1 MSVLYYV
8 CTFRQWNF
16 VGSKTTGMQ
25 QKLILI
31 FSLFLLSFL
40 SNAQA
45 PDMVLT
51 NGKIFTADVAMPYAE
66 ALAIRGD
73 KIIAVGKTAAIQKL
87 AGPKT
92 KKINLGGKTVI
103 PGINDA
109 HDHIGYGTSFGR
121 FIAFTDPMLPG
132 PSFQQVLDSLR
143 FIVTQVPKGT
153 LIQGHLGLQ
162 IIEDSSARR
171 AALDAVTP
179 DHPVI
184 LNAPWGHGT
193 LLNTAAM
200 RHLGIED
207 TAPDPLGG
215 RYERE
220 RGTQRISGF
229 FSEYAELD
237 VKRKWYSA
245 LPNDVLVKGFQ
256 QFAADA
262 VRMGITTVQNMAT
275 SLDLDKMVS
284 VIKEADLPL
293 RIRVIRFPGT
303 SSQRREMA
311 AWSKTYPAAPRYEVS
326 GMKWILDATPLE
338 RGALMRAAYS
348 DKPEWKGQL
357 NFPLDTIRS
366 IVSEGLKSREQLL
379 LHIVGDETPNLVL
392 AEMLKAADEKQW
404 QAKRVRFEHADG
416 LLPDQYV
423 EAKRLG
429 IVAVVNPSHFMFAE
443 INHARIGG
451 ERAKTY
457 QPFKSFIEA
466 GIPVAIGSDGPNNPF
481 LNIMFAAMHPTNPTE
496 AVSREQAVVAYT
508 KGSAYAE
515 FKEEEKGTIKKGMLA
530 DLAVLSQDIFTVPL
544 QQLPATGSVLTIIGG
559 RVVWDAGIISKQK
572 NK

>member
-1 MSVLYYV
+1 
-8 CTFRQWNF
+8 
-16 VGSKTTGMQ
+16 
-25 QKLILI
+25 
-31 FSLFLLSFL
+31 
-40 SNAQA
+40 
-45 PDMVLT
+45 MVLT
-51 NGKIFTADVAMPYAE
+51 NGKIFTADESLPYAE

-73 KIIAVGKTAAIQKL
+73 KIIAVGKTATIQKL

-92 KKINLGGKTVI
+92 KKIDLGGKTVI

-109 HDHIGYGTSFGR
+109 HDHIGHLIPFGR

-143 FIVTQVPKGT
+143 VAVAQVPKGT
-153 LIQGHLGLQ
+153 LIQGNLGLQ

-171 AALDAVTP
+171 AALDKAAP

-184 LNAPWGHGT
+184 LYAPWGHGT

-200 RHLGIED
+200 RHLGIGD

-220 RGTQRISGF
+220 WGTQRLTGF
-229 FSEYAELD
+229 FSEYAEFD
-237 VKRKWYSA
+237 VKRKWYSG
-245 LPNDVLVKGFQ
+245 LPNNVLVKGFQ
-256 QFAADA
+256 QYADDA

-275 SLDLDKMVS
+275 SLELDKMVS
-284 VIKEADLPL
+284 VIKEAALPL
-293 RIRVIRFPGT
+293 RIRIIRFPGT
-303 SSQRREMA
+303 SPQRREIA

-338 RGALMRAAYS
+338 RGALMRTAYS
-348 DKPEWKGQL
+348 DKPGWKGEL

-366 IVSEGLKSREQLL
+366 IVAEGLKSREQLL
-379 LHIVGDETPNLVL
+379 LHMVGDETPNLVL
-392 AEMLKAADEKQW
+392 DEMEKAANAERW
-404 QAKRVRFEHADG
+404 RGKRVRIEHADG
-416 LLPDQYV
+416 LLPDQY
-423 EAKRLG
+423 ERAKRLG

-443 INHARIGG
+443 VNHMRIGG
-451 ERAKTY
+451 ERVKTY

-481 LNIMFAAMHPTNPTE
+481 LNIMFAAMHPTNPAE
-496 AVSREQAVVAYT
+496 AVSREAAVIAYT
-508 KGSAYAE
+508 RGSAYAE
-515 FKEEEKGTIKKGMLA
+515 FKEKEKGVLKKGMLA

-544 QQLPATGSVLTIIGG
+544 EQVPATGSVLTIIGG
-559 RVVWDAGIISKQK
+559 RVVFDVGMGSK
-572 NK
+572 